1 MLDSVNTD
9 TIGTVSAD
17 EVLDPAVQTRDIG
30 VILSVGVCQRQAGI
44 TEPALLDVSLVVVV
58 GDEALGVEVRLGVEG
73 IEVAESRRVGGID
86 EMVDDDINHEVHR
99 AVMKG

>member
-9 TIGTVSAD
+9 TIGTVRAD
-17 EVLDPAVQTRDIG
+17 EVLDPAVQTRNIG

-86 EMVDDDINHEVHR
+86 EMVDDDINHEVH
-99 AVMKG
+99 